1 MLAKGPHDGI
11 CKLGALTVGCKRGQF
26 TTYTGC
32 HLAVLAA
39 TGIIGMKGCTGLR
52 PDYLVKDVPE
62 TGAPLAPFLRYVGTS
77 VGRYGV
83 SHTRPP
89 TESRPGHV
97 AMTSGF
103 YEDPSALFS
112 GWKANRVPFDSVF
125 ARVAAAWGFG
135 SPDVVPIWQG
145 HGTYRWQAYSAE
157 MEDWSTNTNLF
168 ELDTWV
174 FNRTA
179 ELLAGACRASL
190 HSLVPAHARVA
201 QPTHPQKQPTVVQ
214 KHREP

>member
-1 MLAKGPHDGI
+1 MFRAS
-11 CKLGALTVGCKRGQF
+11 QN
-26 TTYTGC
+26 TG
-32 HLAVLAA
+32 
-39 TGIIGMKGCTGLR
+39 T
-52 PDYLVKDVPE
+52 
-62 TGAPLAPFLRYVGTS
+62 PLAPFLRYAGTCI
-77 VGRYGV
+77 GHFGV

-125 ARVAAAWGFG
+125 ARVKAAWGFG
-135 SPDVVPIWQG
+135 SPDVVPIWDK
-145 HGTYRWQAYSAE
+145 HGAYQCSAYDAA
-157 MEDWSTNTNLF
+157 MEDWSMNTNLF

-179 ELLAGACRASL
+179 ELLEGEAPSFSRSWGSCHSCHKPCLTSVNRDLKMGLCSYCRAVCLAWMMVIMGESPDCL
-190 HSLVPAHARVA
+190 AD
-201 QPTHPQKQPTVVQ
+201 T
-214 KHREP
+214 